1 MAIRFE
7 ARVEPDAVEIRLLKS
22 FLGFGPKPVPRAEW
36 PNAGAPRAVCRA
48 LDALLDRG
56 EATATADAV
65 RLPIAAAAA
74 LTAEIADAVG
84 LPPLAELGLAVAL
97 EGRVETPDGHLRLRW
112 TDKSAREIKPARNGL
127 VLHWGEKSAR
137 LSAPLLAVVEAAEA
151 YNKTRGADLE
161 ARVAAWMPM
170 QHALTRTTGGEVGRD
185 GFLET
190 FTLYQAGAF
199 ALEINEGDDFTPL
212 LMARSQALSLDDDAP
227 ADDVGPGLRDGG
239 GETDAPAPVG
249 SAGSLLSA
257 DDHRAFLGAFAM
269 SGATRNAYR
278 LHGRN
283 RFVLVDPTLKRAL
296 DVVQAKRRASPNER
310 RAFLRNPRAALAEAL
325 RGTDETAPTA
335 TLFVE
340 TEGYSDRVAGLGL
353 WEPPSIPWMTRQ
365 PNGWLPESGWTQD
378 GAPVDPRPLSTEE
391 LADLE
396 RAYEAA
402 EARGDSHMV
411 IRGQSIPIDAAPAV
425 LKSERERTEA
435 ANREA
440 GAADGDRPPPSPA
453 DPEQAERLVLV
464 IAKTNFEGLDYELLL
479 KPRAA
484 CIALVPPGELM
495 GPAPLKAHQV
505 EGFRWLVEAWRTG
518 WPGVLLADDM
528 GLGKT
533 FQALAFMAWR
543 RRNADFA
550 LRRGTAAVAQ
560 GPVLVVAPTALLRN
574 WEKECAERL
583 TPEAL
588 GRLVKAYGRD
598 LADLKLAPDRRSD
611 PGETLDRS
619 RLREAD
625 WILTTYETLTDHER
639 AFGPIA
645 FSLVLFDE
653 MQKVKAPATLNTKA
667 AKALNADF
675 VVGLTGTPIE
685 NRMEDLWCL
694 FDRLTPGYLGDL
706 KSFSKNYGE
715 GDPEKLVALK
725 SLLDQPAGAVPPVMK
740 RRMKADILL
749 GSDALPPKVERVY
762 KTPMPEEQR
771 QAYGDLIAE
780 ARRQPDRSPGFML
793 GVLHSMRGLS
803 LHPQDATSVNVT
815 SADRFEAFA
824 RRSARLSKTVEILRD
839 VRARGE
845 KVLVFVEFLAMQ
857 DALADGLAALF
868 DLPRR
873 PSIVNGTTPGER
885 RLRIVDDFAATG
897 PGFGVLILSPKAAGV
912 GLNITAANHVVHL
925 SRWWN
930 PAVEDQCNDR
940 CYRIGQTKPVTIH
953 IPLAVHP
960 DHPDAAFDE
969 RLHDLLQRKRELSR
983 TMLAPPTSE
992 GDVGELFGAT
1002 LGR

>member
-36 PNAGAPRAVCRA
+36 PNAEALRAVCRA

-56 EATATADAV
+56 EAAATEESI
-65 RLPIAAAAA
+65 RLPIAIAAA
-74 LTAEIADAVG
+74 LPAEIADAVG

-97 EGRVETPDGHLRLRW
+97 EGRVETPDGRLRLRW
-112 TDKSAREIKPARNGL
+112 TDRSAREIKPTRNGL
-127 VLHWGEKSAR
+127 VLQWGEKSAR
-137 LSAPLLAVVEAAEA
+137 LSAPLLAVVEAAET
-151 YNKTRGADLE
+151 YNRTQGADFE
-161 ARVAAWMPM
+161 ARVSAWMPM
-170 QHALTRTTGGEVGRD
+170 QQALAATTGSQVGRD
-185 GFLET
+185 GFLDT

-199 ALEINEGDDFTPL
+199 ALDVNEGDDFTPL
-212 LMARSQALSLDDDAP
+212 LMARSQALSLEDDAP
-227 ADDVGPGLRDGG
+227 TADLGPGLAEGAS
-239 GETDAPAPVG
+239 ETGTPSSAG
-249 SAGSLLSA
+249 SARSLLSA
-257 DDHRAFLGAFAM
+257 DDHRAFLSTFKSIGSM
-269 SGATRNAYR
+269 RDAYR
-278 LHGRN
+278 IGTN
-283 RFVLVDPTLKRAL
+283 RFVLIDPTLKRAL
-296 DVVQAKRRASPNER
+296 DVVKAKRRASPDER

-325 RGTDETAPTA
+325 RSGDEAVPTA

-340 TEGYSDRVAGLGL
+340 TQGYSDRVAGLGL
-353 WEPPSIPWMTRQ
+353 WQPPAIPWMTRQ

-378 GAPVDPRPLSTEE
+378 GAPVDPRPLTPEE
-391 LADLE
+391 LREIESAS
-396 RAYEAA
+396 EAA
-402 EARGDSHMV
+402 EAHGDSHVV
-411 IRGQSIPIDAAPAV
+411 IRGQSIPIDAVPAV

-435 ANREA
+435 AGREA
-440 GAADGDRPPPSPA
+440 GAADGDRPPPSPT
-453 DPEQAERLVLV
+453 DPEPTERLVLV

-479 KPRAA
+479 KARTA
-484 CIALVPPGELM
+484 CIDPVPPGEAM
-495 GPAPLKAHQV
+495 GPAPLKTHQV
-505 EGFRWLVEAWRTG
+505 DGFRWLVEAWRAG

-533 FQALAFMAWR
+533 FQALTFMAWR
-543 RRNADFA
+543 RRNADMA
-550 LRRGTAAVAQ
+550 RRRGTAAVAQ

-598 LADLKLAPDRRSD
+598 LADLKLAPERRSD

-675 VVGLTGTPIE
+675 VLGLTGTPIE

-706 KSFSKNYGE
+706 KSFSRDYGE

-725 SLLDQPAGAVPPVMK
+725 QLLDQPVAAAPPIMK

-749 GSDALPPKVERVY
+749 GSDALPAKTERVY
-762 KTPMPEEQR
+762 RTPMPDEQR

-793 GVLHSMRGLS
+793 GILHGMRGIS
-803 LHPQDATSVNVT
+803 LHPQDATGVNVS
-815 SADRFEAFA
+815 SAARFEAFA
-824 RRSARLSKTVEILRD
+824 RRSARLMKTVEILRD
-839 VRARGE
+839 IRDRGE

-885 RLRIVDDFAATG
+885 RLKIVDDFAASG

-940 CYRIGQTKPVTIH
+940 CYRIGQTRPVTIH
-953 IPLAVHP
+953 IPPAVHP
-960 DHPDAAFDE
+960 DHPEAAFDE
-969 RLHDLLQRKRELSR
+969 RLHELLQRKRELSR